1 MRSVEKQSAKALVKG
16 KRKLIVKDEETGA
29 VLNTDVEQVEQAR
42 EIKEKR
48 KEKEDEFTR
57 LQEDVSELKMM
68 MKQLLEKMSKEEDG

>member
-1 MRSVEKQSAKALVKG
+1 MKLVRINGQKD
-16 KRKLIVKDEETGA
+16 LAKDEETGA

>member
-1 MRSVEKQSAKALVKG
+1 MKLVRINGQKD
-16 KRKLIVKDEETGA
+16 LAKDEETGA
-29 VLNTDVEQVEQAR
+29 VLNTDVEQAEQAR

>member
-1 MRSVEKQSAKALVKG
+1 MKLVRINGQKD
-16 KRKLIVKDEETGA
+16 LAKDEETGA

-48 KEKEDEFTR
+48 KEKEDEFTQ

>member
-1 MRSVEKQSAKALVKG
+1 MKLVRVNGQKD
-16 KRKLIVKDEETGA
+16 LAKDEETGA

-48 KEKEDEFTR
+48 KEKEDEFTQ

>member
-1 MRSVEKQSAKALVKG
+1 MKLVRINGQKD
-16 KRKLIVKDEETGA
+16 LAKDEETGA

-42 EIKEKR
+42 EINEKR

>member
-1 MRSVEKQSAKALVKG
+1 MKLVRINGQKD
-16 KRKLIVKDEETGA
+16 LAKDEETGA

-48 KEKEDEFTR
+48 KEKEDAFTR